1 MSLSD
6 KFSCGNFLD
15 PRKVRV
21 PRQNRK
27 FKSENNTE
35 SLNFLCKFF
44 LRTEKVKAV
53 CLQGILVKTTE
64 GGET

>member
-1 MSLSD
+1 M
-6 KFSCGNFLD
+6 
-15 PRKVRV
+15 RV